1 VKETIVNKPDPTP
14 REQWAGD
21 LESLSKKLQS
31 HAKAILAAG
40 EDPFAQR
47 EQIERTAKTLSEVD
61 TNRLTAPDSL
71 RKVVDTQCL
80 EARAEFWQ
88 QFCAN
93 AQTAGWEV
101 HGSTDRRLVSRAI
114 FVELKN
120 DAVTID
126 AAPGRHSPYV
136 PSLIQTL
143 KPHVDVL
150 KADKGSL
157 RQFVDMLAQAY
168 DMLGG
173 HGDIT
178 LEAVFRQCIL
188 LIQSP
193 AFWVNTES
201 AKFQELPRPVFR
213 YRLSAALSENIAT
226 TDGRE
231 FRLMPTVNRKDYW
244 ELFSPVEGRVVQV
257 GRLSF
262 LNK

>member
-1 VKETIVNKPDPTP
+1 MNKPVPTP

-40 EDPFAQR
+40 DDPFAQR
-47 EQIERTAKTLSEVD
+47 EQIERTARTLSEVD
-61 TNRLTAPDSL
+61 TNRLKAPDAL
-71 RKVVDTQCL
+71 RKVVDTQCV

-88 QFCAN
+88 QFCAS

-120 DAVTID
+120 DMVTID
-126 AAPGRHSPYV
+126 GAPGRHSPYV

-143 KPHVDVL
+143 KPHIDVL
-150 KADKGSL
+150 KADKGGI
-157 RQFVDMLAQAY
+157 RDFVDMLAQAY

-173 HGDIT
+173 QGDIT
-178 LEAVFRQCIL
+178 LEAVFRQCVL

-193 AFWVNTES
+193 AFWINVEPT
-201 AKFQELPRPVFR
+201 KFLELPRPVFR
-213 YRLSAALSENIAT
+213 YRLSAALSENLAT
-226 TDGRE
+226 TDGRD

-244 ELFSPVEGRVVQV
+244 ELYSSAEGRVVQV

-262 LNK
+262 LSK